1 MLNFIHSAPL
11 KRDDIVLLFGLGSK
25 EEALT
30 ILEKVGREGRLFI
43 IDPFGQHKS
52 FSHPQVTLILENR
65 RFSSL
70 IDKLSSAFALIEP
83 EAISRVKVVL
93 NQPSFKEL
101 LKNPLSGL
109 GQEIKILLEKK
120 ELNRLWADN
129 RIIPSDDWGAKFLQ
143 ILRIAL
149 VASPGIAHLNR
160 LLETR
165 LDETFFKE
173 RKTKKISI
181 IILAWNGWEK
191 FTCACLL
198 SIFEKTDYPDYEVIV
213 VDNGSTDGTSSG
225 LKSFGKRIRV
235 ITNKENRGFS
245 FGNNQAAKIAGGEYL
260 LFLNNDTLVKSG
272 DWLTIMADTLELHP
286 GIGATGQFG
295 VVYLDDKTDAF
306 AQVVFMPEVVIPVAW
321 LAAYCLMVKREAF
334 FEAGCFRDDL
344 YGIAGCEDI
353 HLSYAL
359 RERGWLSVTTP
370 EWIYLNHFVGGSR
383 EANPFVRDNYE
394 ILARQWGSRRR
405 ILNCAQSNETALGL
419 WSPEQGKI
427 SHRDTEITEKN
438 KDFL

>member
-1 MLNFIHSAPL
+1 L
-11 KRDDIVLLFGLGSK
+11 
-25 EEALT
+25 
-30 ILEKVGREGRLFI
+30 
-43 IDPFGQHKS
+43 
-52 FSHPQVTLILENR
+52 
-65 RFSSL
+65 SL
-70 IDKLSSAFALIEP
+70 ISLLY
-83 EAISRVKVVL
+83 
-93 NQPSFKEL
+93 KEL
-101 LKNPLSGL
+101 LKDPLSSL

-120 ELNRLWADN
+120 ELNQLWADN
-129 RIIPSDDWGAKFLQ
+129 RVIPSDNWGAKFLQ

-160 LLETR
+160 LFKTR

-173 RKTKKISI
+173 QKTKKISI

-191 FTCACLL
+191 FTGPCLL
-198 SIFEKTDYPDYEVIV
+198 SIFEKTDYPDYEVII

-245 FGNNQAAKIAGGEYL
+245 FGNDQAAKIARGEYL

-272 DWLTIMADTLELHP
+272 DWLTIMTDTLGLYP
-286 GIGATGQFG
+286 KIGATGQFG

-359 RERGWLSVTTP
+359 RESGWLSVTTP
-370 EWIYLNHFVGGSR
+370 KWIYLNHFVGGSK

-394 ILARQWGSRRR
+394 ILAKQWGPRRR
-405 ILNCAQSNETALGL
+405 ILNCARSNETTLGF
-419 WSPEQGKI
+419 WNRKKG
-427 SHRDTEITEKN
+427 
-438 KDFL
+438 DFYELPKR